1 VPDEPPRGTSVRGAA
16 GTVDITPDRPVRLAG
31 MARRR
36 VLSVRA
42 SEKLSA
48 NAMLFEDFRGRLQG
62 ILSLDLLFAGPD
74 LTDRLRDFAAK
85 ELNIAKGDLLIA
97 ASHTH
102 SAPPVDRRKPALGP
116 VDDDYLE
123 WVTQRCCELL
133 RSVAAQR
140 REPLCFRG
148 GIAEWHGAVYRR
160 RYWPVPHLTREG
172 PSLRGI
178 VLAPDHDRS
187 ISRDVRLLEVTDDAG
202 RTVAVIW
209 SAACHPTGWPSQH
222 GQSPDYIGIVRDRL
236 AAMPGGPGPVPV
248 LFLQGFA
255 GDLRPDV
262 PDGRSWIRRAGRA
275 VLFGPNFNT
284 FDAATWS
291 AWSDELAATLAAA
304 LAAFRRQTATP
315 LVGRLAGAVV
325 ELPLADVLDG
335 PNKSGRVVEFQRL
348 HLGTMCDILAVSAEP
363 SSMLLP
369 LLDDPDIWPTGYS
382 GDVFGYWPTDL
393 QRQEG
398 GYEGKGWIAHF
409 SLRGS
414 LRPERDRLFRKTLSA
429 LSECL
434 KRDLQDLSDVPVS
447 PRASA

>member
-1 VPDEPPRGTSVRGAA
+1 
-16 GTVDITPDRPVRLAG
+16 
-31 MARRR
+31 MARRT

-48 NAMLFEDFRGRLQG
+48 SAMLFEDSRGRLQG
-62 ILSLDLLFAGPD
+62 IVSLDLLFAGPD
-74 LTDRLRDFAAK
+74 LTDRLRAFAEQ
-85 ELNIAKGDLLIA
+85 ELNISKGDLLIA

-116 VDDDYLE
+116 VDDEYLE
-123 WVTQRCCELL
+123 WATQQCCELL
-133 RSVAAQR
+133 RRVAAQR
-140 REPLCFRG
+140 REPLNFRS
-148 GIAEWHGAVYRR
+148 GIVKWHGAVYRR
-160 RYWPVPHLTREG
+160 LFWPVPHFTREG

-178 VLAPDHDRS
+178 VLAPDRERT
-187 ISRDVRLLEVTDDAG
+187 ISRDVRLLEVMDDTG

-236 AAMPGGPGPVPV
+236 AEMPGGPGLAPV

-262 PDGRSWIRRAGRA
+262 PDGRSRIRRFGRA
-275 VLFGPNFNT
+275 LLFGPNFNT
-284 FDAATWS
+284 FDATTWR
-291 AWSDELAATLAAA
+291 AWTDELASTLAAE
-304 LAAFRRQTATP
+304 LADFRRRKAEP
-315 LVGRLAGAVV
+315 VLGRLAGAVV
-325 ELPLADVLDG
+325 ELPLSDVLDG
-335 PNKSGRVVEFQRL
+335 PNKNGRVVEFQRL
-348 HLGTMCDILAVSAEP
+348 HIGTMCDILAVSAEP

-409 SLRGS
+409 SLRGR
-414 LRPERDRLFRKTLSA
+414 LRPERDRLFRKTLGA
-429 LSECL
+429 LSDCL
-434 KRDLQDLSDVPVS
+434 TRDLQDISDVPAS
-447 PRASA
+447 PRARA